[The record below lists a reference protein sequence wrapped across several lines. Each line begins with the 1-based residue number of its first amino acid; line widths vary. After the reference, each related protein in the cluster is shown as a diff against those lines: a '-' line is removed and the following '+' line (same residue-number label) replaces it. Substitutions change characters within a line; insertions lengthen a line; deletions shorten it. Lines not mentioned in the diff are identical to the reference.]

1 MELKDLRCQID
12 EIDEQLVKLFVQR
25 MAVSAQVAAYKK
37 EHQLPIFV
45 QTREQEKLDDV
56 AQKAGVEMADY
67 TKALYGAIFE
77 KSHKKSLKISTICR
91 FKFFYL

>member
-1 MELKDLRCQID
+1 MELKELRCRID
-12 EIDEQLVKLFVQR
+12 EIDDQLVKLFVQR
-25 MAVSAQVAAYKK
+25 MEVSAQVAAYKK

-77 KSHKKSLKISTICR
+77 LSRSYQSKLIDEDI
-91 FKFFYL
+91 

>member
-1 MELKDLRCQID
+1 MELKELRCRID
-12 EIDEQLVKLFVQR
+12 EIDDQLVKLFVQR
-25 MAVSAQVAAYKK
+25 MEVSAQVAAYKK

-77 KSHKKSLKISTICR
+77 LSRNYQSKLMDEDI
-91 FKFFYL
+91 

>member
-1 MELKDLRCQID
+1 MELKELRCRID
-12 EIDEQLVKLFVQR
+12 EIDDQLVKLFVQR
-25 MAVSAQVAAYKK
+25 MEVSAQVAAYKK

-77 KSHKKSLKISTICR
+77 LSRSYQSKLMEEDI
-91 FKFFYL
+91 

>member
-1 MELKDLRCQID
+1 MELKELRCWID
-12 EIDEQLVKLFVQR
+12 EIDDQLVKLFVQR
-25 MAVSAQVAAYKK
+25 MEVSAQVAAYKK

-77 KSHKKSLKISTICR
+77 LSRNYQSKLMDEDI
-91 FKFFYL
+91 

>member
-1 MELKDLRCQID
+1 MELKELRCRID
-12 EIDEQLVKLFVQR
+12 EIDDHLVKLFVQR
-25 MAVSAQVAAYKK
+25 MEVSAQVAAYKK

-56 AQKAGVEMADY
+56 AKKAGVEMADY

-77 KSHKKSLKISTICR
+77 LSRSYQSKLMDEDI
-91 FKFFYL
+91 

>member
-1 MELKDLRCQID
+1 MELKELRCRID
-12 EIDEQLVKLFVQR
+12 EIDDHLVKLFVQR
-25 MAVSAQVAAYKK
+25 MEVSAQVAAYKK

-45 QTREQEKLDDV
+45 PAREQEKLDDV

-77 KSHKKSLKISTICR
+77 LSRSYQSKLMDEDVG
-91 FKFFYL
+91 

>member
-1 MELKDLRCQID
+1 MELTELRCRID
-12 EIDEQLVKLFVQR
+12 EIDDQLVKLFVQR
-25 MAVSAQVAAYKK
+25 MEVSAQVAAYKK

-77 KSHKKSLKISTICR
+77 LSRSYQSKLMEEDI
-91 FKFFYL
+91 

>member
-1 MELKDLRCQID
+1 MELKELRCRID
-12 EIDEQLVKLFVQR
+12 EIDDQLVKLFVQR
-25 MAVSAQVAAYKK
+25 MEVSAQVAAYKK

-77 KSHKKSLKISTICR
+77 LSRSYQSKLMDEDI
-91 FKFFYL
+91 

>member
-1 MELKDLRCQID
+1 MELKELRCWID
-12 EIDEQLVKLFVQR
+12 EIDDQLVKLFVQR
-25 MAVSAQVAAYKK
+25 MEVSAQVAAYKK

-77 KSHKKSLKISTICR
+77 LSRSYQSKLIDEDI
-91 FKFFYL
+91 

>member
-1 MELKDLRCQID
+1 MELKELRCRID
-12 EIDEQLVKLFVQR
+12 EIDDQLIKLFVQR
-25 MAVSAQVAAYKK
+25 MEVSAQVAAYKK

-77 KSHKKSLKISTICR
+77 LSRSYQSKLMEEDI
-91 FKFFYL
+91 

>member
-1 MELKDLRCQID
+1 MELKELRCWID
-12 EIDEQLVKLFVQR
+12 EIDDQLVKLFVQR
-25 MAVSAQVAAYKK
+25 MEVSAQVAAYKK

-67 TKALYGAIFE
+67 TKALYEAIFE
-77 KSHKKSLKISTICR
+77 LSRNYQSKLMDEDI
-91 FKFFYL
+91 